1 MRAPWGTSLRYRRL
15 LLRPHDFEKT
25 MKTTPLLFAVAAA
38 LSTYLWAAEPESGA
52 TIDQMHKDYMAPMAQ
67 MTEAMHK
74 GVMSNDPDVA
84 FASGMVGL
92 HEAAGGMAKVQLKYG
107 KDAQMRALAENVIK
121 TQQAEIVEMNA
132 WLAKHPDPSA
142 AQH

>member
-84 FASGMVGL
+84 FASGML
-92 HEAAGGMAKVQLKYG
+92 VQLKYG